1 MGLLS
6 AFIGGA
12 AGQGLIDYSKGERD
26 RQQRNAELAQRADE
40 REQDRRARADLVREQ
55 IASREQIA
63 GDRLGAGSSARG
75 QRIAGGELNIADIEA
90 KADMV
95 MRRDFGTTDSETAA
109 LRGAY
114 KGGPNPFRTAPGGDA
129 RAQGDSREMTDQG
142 KPDEARLRA
151 MLKRLGG
158 AEFEAAHAGSSAAD
172 DTARAA
178 ATYRQSRLSDD
189 VMADERGPKTGL
201 ASAVGT
207 GQAAAAGHDLFA
219 VQGNTQRQRFTG
231 ASAPTEVG
239 RAEIGKDGAIAADHS
254 ANAGKK
260 NAETQALSDNG
271 GMTPAERI
279 TIQRDARAAANTAA
293 AGVRALE
300 RDLSAA
306 EAGLSKALGSTGK
319 ATAQAVVDRVT
330 TALDEAKIAAK
341 SAETEA
347 NNMRAKPGSLNSA
360 GGPNRKIAPDV
371 ITSERARAQA
381 AIASGKS
388 RSAVA
393 EAFKKATG
401 ESL

>member
-63 GDRLGAGSSARG
+63 GDRLGAGSSASG
-75 QRIAGGELNIADIEA
+75 KRIAGSELNIADIEA

-95 MRRDFGTTDSETAA
+95 MRRDFGSTDSETAA

-114 KGGPNPFRTAPGGDA
+114 KGGPNPFRKPGDG
-129 RAQGDSREMTDQG
+129 QGDTAFGKFDLRE
-142 KPDEARLRA
+142 PDEARLRA

-158 AEFEAAHAGSSAAD
+158 AEFEAAHAGSNAAD

-178 ATYRQSRLSDD
+178 ATYRQIRLSDD
-189 VMADERGPKTGL
+189 VMDDERGPKTGL

-207 GQAAAAGHDLFA
+207 GQAAAAGKDLFA
-219 VQGNTQRQRFTG
+219 VQGNTKLQQFTG
-231 ASAPTEVG
+231 ASTTTEVG
-239 RAEIGKDGAIAADHS
+239 RAEIGKDGAIAADHVAS
-254 ANAGKK
+254 AGKK
-260 NAETQALSDNG
+260 GIEAIALTENG
-271 GMTPAERI
+271 GMTAAERVAA
-279 TIQRDARAAANTAA
+279 QRDARAAANTAA

-306 EAGLSKALGSTGK
+306 EAGLSKAIGRTGK

-330 TALDEAKIAAK
+330 TALEEAKIAAK

-347 NNMRAKPGSLNSA
+347 TNMRAKPGSLNSA
-360 GGPNRKIAPDV
+360 GGANRKIAPDV

-393 EAFKKATG
+393 EAFNKATG